1 MAVVGPF
8 NFPLHL
14 PNGHIGPALLAGNTI
29 VFKPS
34 DKTPATG
41 QLLAGLYHEALQSVN
56 APAGTFNLVQ
66 GAADVASR
74 LVGHEEIDGVLFT
87 GSWPVGRRILEA
99 NLDRPGRI
107 IALELG
113 GNNPAVVMDDADLR
127 PAAIECARAAFATT
141 GQRCTCTR
149 RIVVHEA
156 IAGKF
161 VPLLAKIAST
171 LVVGDPKGVAG
182 GQPFMGPLIRAE
194 AVVAALRTQRR
205 WADEGGAVVLE
216 STAMASA
223 EGGHYITPGIVRVPG
238 FTRDEAGCGGDTEL
252 FGPLVRVCVVGSLDE
267 ALVQAN
273 ATRYGLAASIFTKDE
288 RAQERFLHESRAG
301 CVNVNTGTAGASGKL
316 PFGGVGLSGNHR
328 PAGAFAL
335 DYCAYPVAS
344 MIERGSEAPLSPGM
358 KFDEGWL

>member
-1 MAVVGPF
+1 
-8 NFPLHL
+8 
-14 PNGHIGPALLAGNTI
+14 
-29 VFKPS
+29 
-34 DKTPATG
+34 
-41 QLLAGLYHEALQSVN
+41 
-56 APAGTFNLVQ
+56 
-66 GAADVASR
+66 
-74 LVGHEEIDGVLFT
+74 
-87 GSWPVGRRILEA
+87 
-99 NLDRPGRI
+99 
-107 IALELG
+107 
-113 GNNPAVVMDDADLR
+113 
-127 PAAIECARAAFATT
+127 
-141 GQRCTCTR
+141 
-149 RIVVHEA
+149 
-156 IAGKF
+156 
-161 VPLLAKIAST
+161 
-171 LVVGDPKGVAG
+171 
-182 GQPFMGPLIRAE
+182 MGPLIRAE

-267 ALVQAN
+267 ALAQAN